1 MHFLNFSRKLH
12 QDFSAEMN
20 LFGSLKEFF
29 QTLNRKSSLITYFEL
44 LTSTKMVSY
53 GWRRQCWH
61 HSQ

>member
-53 GWRRQCWH
+53 G
-61 HSQ
+61 